1 MEIPLAQTVAIGDGA
16 NDLPM
21 IKAAGLGIG
30 LPCQAK
36 VNEKAEVTIRHA
48 DLMGVFLH
56 PLRQPES
63 EVIARPPSCGR
74 SALTRYT
81 VAKAPK
87 RAFVC
92 NECGA
97 DYPRWQ
103 GQCSACHARNTITE
117 VRLAASPTVARNERL
132 SGYAR

>member
-1 MEIPLAQTVAIGDGA
+1 M
-16 NDLPM
+16 
-21 IKAAGLGIG
+21 
-30 LPCQAK
+30 
-36 VNEKAEVTIRHA
+36 
-48 DLMGVFLH
+48 
-56 PLRQPES
+56 
-63 EVIARPPSCGR
+63 
-74 SALTRYT
+74 
-81 VAKAPK
+81 AKAPK

-103 GQCSACHARNTITE
+103 GQCSACHAWNTITE